1 MARIACLC
9 HVLNRIWVAFILIG
23 FAAAVVQTAQGD
35 RELFSRVLTGLFD
48 TAKTGFDI
56 SLGLVGIMSF
66 WLGVM
71 KVGEKGGLIQ
81 LLGRLLA
88 PLFARLFPQIPAGH
102 PASGSMV
109 MNFSANMLGL
119 DNAATPLGL
128 KAMRELQEINPQK
141 DTASNPMI
149 MFLVLNTA
157 GITLIPTSVIAIRQ
171 SIALKQGL
179 VGFNAAD
186 IFLPTLLGTFVSF
199 CAGLIAVAIWQ
210 RINLF
215 CKPVLAFIAG
225 FAALMGGLY
234 WWLVGLQ
241 PAEMAQMIG
250 LLGSGLIVS
259 IIVLFVGV
267 AAVRGVDVYES
278 FVEGARDGFG
288 VAVQII
294 PYLVAMLAAISIFRT
309 TGCMNYLIDGI
320 AAIVGVLGMNTDF
333 VPALPVGLMKTL
345 SGSGARGLMVDVMT
359 TYGVDSFQGKL
370 AAIIQGSTE
379 TTFYVL
385 AVYFGSV
392 GITRTRYAVAGG
404 LIADFVGLIGAILIA
419 YAFYH

>member
-1 MARIACLC
+1 
-9 HVLNRIWVAFILIG
+9 VLNRIWVAFILVG
-23 FAAAVVQTAQGD
+23 FVAALVQLLQGD
-35 RELFSRVLTGLFD
+35 LEVFTRVLTGLFD

-56 SLGLVGIMSF
+56 SLGLVGIMSL
-66 WLGVM
+66 WLGIM
-71 KVGEKGGLIQ
+71 KIGERGGLVE
-81 LLGRLLA
+81 LFGRLVA
-88 PLFARLFPQIPAGH
+88 PFFRRVFPDIPAGH
-102 PASGSMV
+102 PASGSIV
-109 MNFSANMLGL
+109 MNVSANMLGL

-199 CAGLIAVAIWQ
+199 CAGLVAVAIWQ

-215 CKPVLAFIAG
+215 CKPVMAFFAG

-234 WWLVGLQ
+234 FWLAGMPPEQ
-241 PAEMAQMIG
+241 MAKMIG

-259 IIVLFVGV
+259 IIVLFVAV
-267 AAVRGVDVYES
+267 AAWRGIDVYES
-278 FVEGARDGFG
+278 FVDGAKEGFG

-294 PYLVAMLAAISIFRT
+294 PYLVAMLAAISVFRT
-309 TGCMNYLIDGI
+309 TGCMDYVIGAIRSLVVMLGI
-320 AAIVGVLGMNTDF
+320 NDDF

-392 GITRTRYAVAGG
+392 GITKTRYAVAGG
-404 LIADFVGLIGAILIA
+404 LIADAVGLVGAILIG